1 MHYYVFLLHIQSLVT
16 LMIKYKTRLKHQ
28 ADAFKGVFVPHDE
41 IRAELRISRSLSIC
55 SAQYG
60 TRAQTHIHTA
70 DVQVWW
76 MMQVIVVFLQPL
88 TGENWEVRFC
98 LLAGIC

>member
-55 SAQYG
+55 SAH
-60 TRAQTHIHTA
+60 RHKHTYT
-70 DVQVWW
+70 QL
-76 MMQVIVVFLQPL
+76 MYKF
-88 TGENWEVRFC
+88 G
-98 LLAGIC
+98 G

>member
-16 LMIKYKTRLKHQ
+16 LMMKYKTRLKHQ

-60 TRAQTHIHTA
+60 TGTNTHTHS
-70 DVQVWW
+70 
-76 MMQVIVVFLQPL
+76 
-88 TGENWEVRFC
+88 
-98 LLAGIC
+98 